1 MTRRLITPTKITA
14 WLDCP
19 HYLTLRN
26 SVDDGTLIEPA
37 QTLGSFARLLLRK
50 GEDHE
55 QACLA
60 QYEREGKS
68 VYPVPPRLIDERE
81 SFEAWVDRVGSPF
94 ADGYDVVYQMPFIHD
109 GVRGVA
115 DFVERFKDPKT
126 GNISY
131 EPVDAKLSRVE
142 AKPGHVLQLC
152 FYADA
157 IKARTGVDPYRM
169 HIWLGSGRRDTLR
182 VNEFRPYWRRLR
194 TQLAAALDADTKED
208 TVPEPC
214 PHCTFCEFASLCD
227 AHWRQEDSLVFI
239 PGIRAPERTV
249 LTEAGAPTLTKLG
262 ALDIQLD
269 GIRPERLQ
277 WLVRQ
282 AALQVESRLNE
293 SAPPPF
299 TIIDPVGNN
308 DTGRGFGR
316 LPRPDDGDIFLDF
329 EGHPFWRAD
338 TGLFFLFGLIEQNP
352 EGTWRYRS
360 WWAHS
365 QKEEAEAVASLVQH
379 IAERYASYPGMHVY
393 HYNHTERSALQS
405 LTALHGVAEEQF
417 GRLVQL
423 GLFVDLFQV
432 ARESIQVGAESYSL
446 KCVER
451 LTDYQRTHVIDKGAS
466 AVVHYENFLE
476 TGEADELTAIAAYNE
491 DDVRATRAFREWL
504 VAHRSS
510 SLPWPE
516 PSAEDSEVL
525 KSIDEQI
532 AQFRVFERDTP
543 EYLLG
548 DLLGYWTEEWWAYLM
563 PKLADFQRDAAT
575 LLDDREVITDLKP
588 LGLYPR
594 TGKRGQELAVPAMR
608 FAFPPQM
615 LDGFSHGDENVLYS
629 LPNGS
634 WSTAKIDRLDRE
646 AGELDLLWGEEE
658 MASGHFPSTVVL
670 HTWVPTEVK
679 RLALSD
685 FASRLLDGNGP
696 NKVTEALLRRA
707 LPNFIASAGPAN
719 GLFADDINEMVKWA
733 QDLDHSYVAVQ
744 GPPGTGK
751 TFRAAHMA
759 HALVIRGKRV
769 GITAFSHRAIEN
781 VLLEIV
787 KVFDEK
793 GDLDQLHGVRNQPGE
808 KITRF
813 RKGGADVAAEQK
825 FNVVAGTTWLF
836 SNEKLR
842 NAPVDVL
849 IIDEAG
855 QLALADALAA
865 STSAKSMILLGDPL
879 QLPHVMQAVHRGGGG
894 RSALEH
900 VLGDTPTLPANRG
913 PFLTESRRMHPG
925 ICDFISEEIYE
936 KRLNYHKN
944 CALQT
949 TVAGTGLRWFPAIHH
964 GNSTASEEEA
974 AIIADEL
981 GRLLDTPWTNFN
993 GKAQPLTARDFMVVA
1008 PYNDQVRTIK
1018 RLLQK
1023 DARTADVRV
1032 GTVDKFQGGE
1042 AAIVFFSM
1050 ATSSGGDMVR
1060 SADFLFSRNRLNV
1073 AISRARCLAYLVC
1086 TEELLN
1092 ARARTVEEMRLI
1104 STLNAFVEWAQR
1116 GAR

>member
-1 MTRRLITPTKITA
+1 MATGLITPTKITA
-14 WLDCP
+14 WLDCR

-26 SVDDGTLIEPA
+26 RVDDGELNEPV
-37 QTLGSFARLLLRK
+37 QTLGSFAKLLQHK
-50 GEDHE
+50 GEIHE
-55 QACLA
+55 RACLA
-60 QYEREGKS
+60 EYEREGKS
-68 VYPVPPRLIDERE
+68 IYPVPPRRIDERE
-81 SFEAWVDRVGSPF
+81 SFEAWVDRVGDPF
-94 ADGYDVVYQMPFIHD
+94 DNGHDVIYQMPFIHD
-109 GVRGVA
+109 GIRGIA
-115 DFVERFKDPKT
+115 DFVERVEDLET
-126 GNISY
+126 GEVSY

-157 IKARTGVDPYRM
+157 IEAKTGIDPYRM
-169 HIWLGSGRRDTLR
+169 HIWLGSGRCDTLR

-194 TQLAAALDADTKED
+194 TQLAAVIDADVNEH

-214 PHCTFCEFASLCD
+214 PHCTFCEFAPMCD
-227 AHWRQEDSLVFI
+227 AHWREQDSLVFI

-249 LTEAGAPTLTKLG
+249 LNEAGAPTITKLSG
-262 ALDIQLD
+262 LDVQLE

-277 WLVRQ
+277 WLIRQ
-282 AALQVESRLNE
+282 AALQVEARLNE

-316 LPRPDDGDIFLDF
+316 MPRPDDGDIFLDF

-338 TGLFFLFGLIEQNP
+338 TGLFFLFGLIEQDA
-352 EGTWRYRS
+352 ERTWTYRS

-365 QKEEAEAVASLVQH
+365 QEEEAEAVASLVQH
-379 IAERYASYPGMHVY
+379 IAVRHASYPEMHVY

-417 GRLVQL
+417 GRLVQF
-423 GLFVDLFQV
+423 GLVVDLLQV

-451 LTDYQRTHVIDKGAS
+451 LTDYKRTHVIDKGAG
-466 AVVHYENFLE
+466 AVIQYEKYLE
-476 TGEADELTAIAAYNE
+476 SGEAGELTAIAAYNE
-491 DDVRATRAFREWL
+491 DDVRATRAFRDWL
-504 VAHRSS
+504 VAHRPS
-510 SLPWPE
+510 SLPWPV
-516 PSAEDSEVL
+516 PSAGDNEVL
-525 KSIDEQI
+525 ISIDEQI
-532 AQFRVFERDTP
+532 AQFRVFERETP

-563 PKLADFQRDAAT
+563 PKLADFQRDAAA
-575 LLDDREVITDLKP
+575 LLDDREVITDLTP
-588 LGLYPR
+588 LGIHSR
-594 TGKRGQELAVPAMR
+594 IGKRGQELAVPAMS
-608 FAFPPQM
+608 FAFPPQI
-615 LDGFSHGDENVLYS
+615 LDGFPHGDENVLYS
-629 LPNGS
+629 LPDGS
-634 WSTAKIDRLDRE
+634 WSTTKIDRLDRE
-646 AGELDLLWGEEE
+646 AGELDLLWGEERA
-658 MASGHFPSTVVL
+658 ASGHLPSTVVL
-670 HTWVPTEVK
+670 HTWVRTEVK

-685 FASRLLDGNGP
+685 FASRLLDGNSP
-696 NKVTEALLRRA
+696 NQVTEDLLRRK
-707 LPNFIASAGPAN
+707 LPRFLASAGPAD
-719 GLFADDINEMVKWA
+719 GLFADDLNEMVEWA

-751 TFRAAHMA
+751 TYRAAHMA
-759 HALVIRGKRV
+759 HALVIGGKRV

-781 VLLEIV
+781 LLLEIV

-793 GDLDQLHGVRNQPGE
+793 GDLDQLQGVRNQPGE

-842 NAPVDVL
+842 DAPVDVL

-879 QLPHVMQAVHRGGGG
+879 QLPHVTQAVHRGGGG

-900 VLGDTPTLPANRG
+900 LLGDTPTLSANRG
-913 PFLTESRRMHPG
+913 PFLPESRRMHPG

-936 KRLNYHKN
+936 GRLTYHNN

-949 TVAGTGLRWFPAIHH
+949 TVAGTGLRWLPAIHR

-974 AIIADEL
+974 AIIADQL

-993 GKAQPLTARDFMVVA
+993 GKVQPLTAGDFLVVA

-1018 RLLQK
+1018 RRLQRE
-1023 DARTADVRV
+1023 ARTADVPV
-1032 GTVDKFQGGE
+1032 GTVDKFQGGQ
-1042 AAIVFFSM
+1042 AAVVFFSM
-1050 ATSSGGDMVR
+1050 ATSTGADMVR
-1060 SADFLFSRNRLNV
+1060 GADFLFSRNRLNV

-1092 ARARTVEEMRLI
+1092 SRARTVEEMRLI
-1104 STLNAFVEWAQR
+1104 ATMNAFVEWAQH
-1116 GAR
+1116 GKC